1 MHAKNLSLAGA
12 TRLLGCTVLSL
23 LTMPPAF
30 PAAATATDEL
40 PRFESYIKVTGHA
53 ANISG
58 NDAAFQK
65 RARSHADGAAGI
77 EDLHIYKDLDKT
89 TALLIDGRALDGP
102 EDYLGQF
109 KLTRVNLGSFEAGYK
124 RNRTFYDGV
133 GGFFPLNRAW
143 FPLAE
148 EDLHLDRGRFWVEA
162 KLALKDA
169 PVLTLRY
176 VNETRNG
183 KKDSTIWGDSNLTG
197 LPLLPANNATRKILP
212 AYLWL
217 GERHELLEAH
227 GEFNVGKTAINLRV
241 LRDWTNNLDRLYV
254 TNFKGEGT
262 ALERVVQQANGI
274 ATRSTG
280 AIVTSE
286 TPLSAT
292 LTFNAGLSYHK
303 LTSSLSGERP
313 TAIGLAP
320 TFAFKDLSGGS
331 DMKVYT
337 ANASLGWKPNP
348 AWQLQACLRADDEYT
363 KSAATFVS
371 ATQPRGAAI
380 TVPIT
385 TATNNEASRVKE
397 KILTPEITFRYTGIK
412 KVVIYGAFSDR
423 INDGDDRLVSPYT
436 TATPALTSQF
446 NQTYTQDQ
454 AHYTLGSN
462 INASSALVLRG
473 EVFYKDHEN
482 KFAGYANNL
491 GGLYVI
497 GYQFTGVKLTAIV
510 KPVPQLSFSTR
521 YQPQAG
527 KMQVTTEAT
536 SRFDSMDAKS
546 HLIGETINWNPN
558 KSVYLQGNLNLAYNY
573 ISTAYPRAGGLGNLR
588 GQNSDN
594 NVRTMSFVTGFVVD
608 KNTDAQIECMHQKAD
623 NFVPEQAVGT
633 QPYGAGYKEYSVSVG
648 MKHRFSSRWIG
659 SAKIGY
665 IESRNDT
672 TGGNT
677 NFRGPLAYLAV
688 EHGL

>member
-1 MHAKNLSLAGA
+1 MHAKNFSLLHPARLTGAAALLLLTLSPAAGA
-12 TRLLGCTVLSL
+12 AV
-23 LTMPPAF
+23 
-30 PAAATATDEL
+30 TDEL
-40 PRFESYIKVTGHA
+40 PKFESYIKVTGHA
-53 ANISG
+53 ADIRG

-65 RARSHADGAAGI
+65 RARTHADGAAGI
-77 EDLHIYKDLDKT
+77 EDLHIYKDLDKR
-89 TALLIDGRALDGP
+89 TALLIDGRALVGP

-109 KLTRVNLGSFEAGYK
+109 KLTRTNLGSFEAGYK
-124 RNRTFYDGV
+124 RTRTFYDGI
-133 GGFFPLNRAW
+133 GGFFPTNRAW
-143 FPLAE
+143 YPLVE

-169 PVLTLRY
+169 PVVTLRY
-176 VNETRNG
+176 VNETRSG

-197 LPLLPANNATRKILP
+197 LPLVPANNATRKILP
-212 AYLWL
+212 AYLGL
-217 GERHELLEAH
+217 DERHEALEAQ
-227 GEFNVGKTAINLRV
+227 GEFHFGKTSVNVKL
-241 LRDWTNNLDRLYV
+241 LRDWTNNLDRFYV
-254 TNFKGEGT
+254 TNFKGEGAT
-262 ALERVVQQANGI
+262 ERVVQQANGI

-303 LTSSLSGERP
+303 LTSSLNGERA
-313 TAIGLAP
+313 TAVGLIP

-337 ANASLGWKPNP
+337 ANASLGWKPNA

-371 ATQPRGAAI
+371 ITQPRNSPI
-380 TVPIT
+380 TAPIT
-385 TATNNEASRVKE
+385 TATNNESSRVKE
-397 KILTPEITFRYTGIK
+397 KILTPEVTFRYTGLK
-412 KVVIYGAFSDR
+412 RVVIYGAFSDR
-423 INDGDDRLVSPYT
+423 INDGDDRLVSPYA
-436 TATPALTSQF
+436 TATPALTNLF

-473 EVFYKDHEN
+473 EVFHKDHEN
-482 KFAGYANNL
+482 KFTGYANHL
-491 GGLYVI
+491 GGLYVV
-497 GYQFTGVKLTAIV
+497 GYQFTGLKLTAIV

-521 YQPQAG
+521 YQPQTG

-536 SRFDSMDAKS
+536 SRFDSMDAQS

-558 KSVYLQGNLNLAYNY
+558 KFVYLQANLNLVYNY

-594 NVRTMSFVTGFVVD
+594 NVRTVSFITGFVVD
-608 KNTDAQIECMHQKAD
+608 KNTDAAIEYVYQKAD
-623 NFVPEQAVGT
+623 NYVPEQAVGT

-648 MKHRFSSRWIG
+648 VKHRFSNRWIG

-665 IESRNDT
+665 VESRNDT